1 MNRIKRR
8 LYGSYFF
15 MLVMFVFLLYFMT
28 SNVIENRIEEQQR
41 ARLSS
46 DIVSLTEYIDKQN
59 IDPDTNTSVQEE
71 IIKILDEIAPVVNER
86 ITFLDSTGQPLYD
99 SSRDVQEIE
108 NLFNYSEIQQVLSGE
123 TIGVSYRDS
132 DQFSQPV
139 YIVAQTVYDESNE
152 PIGILRLTSEITD
165 LADVTRLS
173 IIIQLIGTVVL
184 ALLLF
189 ILSKNWISR
198 ITTPINKMKSF
209 VRKLPSSEY
218 ELRYTGHS
226 YEEIDALGDSINE
239 LAENLEQQQI
249 ELKIS
254 EERIYS
260 LINHLIIGVMLLD
273 ENRRIRIVNP
283 VMNELL
289 GVNLYGKIS
298 HLYTDYVKSAELIE
312 LIEESYDLNEAVN
325 SEILLYFP
333 EEKILDANVVP
344 VPGKEQGDQTY
355 IVLLY
360 DITEIRRLENIRT
373 DFVANVS
380 HELRTP
386 ITALKGFSETLLDGA
401 MYDEEVLFEFL
412 EIMLKES
419 TRLDS
424 MVQNILQLSK
434 LEQRKVSVS
443 NDDVSIREVT
453 EEIFQILQQ
462 KIELKQ
468 ISYAIEEKTPVSI
481 YTDREQL
488 KQVLMNL
495 IANAITYT
503 PEKGR
508 VIVKITQRD
517 NEAQIEIIDSG
528 IGIPEK
534 EQARIFERFYRVDK
548 ARSRNSGG
556 TGLGLSIV
564 KWLLDSMN
572 GQIELYSEVNV
583 GSTFKV
589 TLPIENK

>member
-8 LYGSYFF
+8 LYGIYFF
-15 MLVMFVFLLYFMT
+15 IVAMFVLLLYFMI
-28 SNVIENRIEEQQR
+28 SNVIEGRIEEQQR
-41 ARLSS
+41 ERLSS
-46 DIVSLTEYIDKQN
+46 DIVSLTEYIDTQN
-59 IDPDTNTSVQEE
+59 IDQDTNAPVQEE
-71 IIKILDEIAPVVNER
+71 IIEILDEIAPVVNER

-99 SSRDVQEIE
+99 SSRSVQEIE
-108 NLFNYSEIQQVLSGE
+108 NLFNYSEVQQVLSGE
-123 TIGVSYRDS
+123 TIGVAHRDS
-132 DQFSQPV
+132 DQSPQSV
-139 YIVAQTVYDESNE
+139 YFVAQTIYDESNQ
-152 PIGILRLTSEITD
+152 PIGILRLASEITD
-165 LADVTRLS
+165 LTDMTQLS

-184 ALLLF
+184 AILLF
-189 ILSKNWISR
+189 ILSRNWISQ
-198 ITTPINKMKSF
+198 ITNPINKMKTF
-209 VRKLPSSEY
+209 VKKLPSSEY

-249 ELKIS
+249 DLKTS

-273 ENRRIRIVNP
+273 ENRCIRIVNP

-312 LIEESYDLNEAVN
+312 LIEESYVINEAVN
-325 SEILLYFP
+325 SEILIYFP
-333 EEKILDANVVP
+333 EEKTLDANVVP
-344 VPGKEQGDQTY
+344 VPGKEQGEQSY

-373 DFVANVS
+373 DFAANVS

-401 MYDEEVLFEFL
+401 MDDEEVLVEFL

-424 MVQNILQLSK
+424 MVQDILQLSK

-443 NDDVSIREVT
+443 KDWIRIREVT

-468 ISYAIEEKTPVSI
+468 MSYSIEEKTPVSI
-481 YTDREQL
+481 FTNREQL

-503 PEKGR
+503 PEKGT
-508 VIVKITQRD
+508 VIVDISQVAD
-517 NEAQIEIIDSG
+517 EAQIQIIDSG

-534 EQARIFERFYRVDK
+534 ERTRIFERFYRVDK

-564 KWLLDSMN
+564 KWLVDSMN

-583 GSTFKV
+583 GTTFKV
-589 TLPIENK
+589 ILPIENN

>member
-8 LYGSYFF
+8 LYGIYFF
-15 MLVMFVFLLYFMT
+15 IVAMFVLLLYFMI
-28 SNVIENRIEEQQR
+28 SNVIEGRIEEQQR
-41 ARLSS
+41 ERLSS
-46 DIVSLTEYIDKQN
+46 DIVSLTEYIDAQN
-59 IDPDTNTSVQEE
+59 INQDVNAPVQEE
-71 IIKILDEIAPVVNER
+71 IIEILDEIAPVVNER

-99 SSRDVQEIE
+99 SSRSVQEIE
-108 NLFNYSEIQQVLSGE
+108 NLFNYSEVQQVLSGE
-123 TIGVSYRDS
+123 TIGVAHRDS
-132 DQFSQPV
+132 DQSPQSV
-139 YIVAQTVYDESNE
+139 YFVAQTIYDESNQ
-152 PIGILRLTSEITD
+152 PIGILRLASEITD
-165 LADVTRLS
+165 LADMTQLS

-184 ALLLF
+184 AILLF
-189 ILSKNWISR
+189 ILSRNWISQ
-198 ITTPINKMKSF
+198 ITNPINKMKSF
-209 VRKLPSSEY
+209 VKKLPSSEY

-249 ELKIS
+249 DLKTS

-312 LIEESYDLNEAVN
+312 LIEESYVINEAVN
-325 SEILLYFP
+325 SEILIYFP
-333 EEKILDANVVP
+333 EEKTLDANVVP
-344 VPGKEQGDQTY
+344 VPGKEQGEQSY

-373 DFVANVS
+373 DFAANVS

-401 MYDEEVLFEFL
+401 MYDEEVLVEFL

-424 MVQNILQLSK
+424 MVQDILQLSK

-443 NDDVSIREVT
+443 NDWIRIREVT

-468 ISYAIEEKTPVSI
+468 MSYSIEEKTPVSI
-481 YTDREQL
+481 FTNREQL

-503 PEKGR
+503 PEKGT
-508 VIVKITQRD
+508 VIVDISQVAD
-517 NEAQIEIIDSG
+517 EAQIQIIDSG

-534 EQARIFERFYRVDK
+534 EQTRIFERFYRIDK

-564 KWLLDSMN
+564 KWLVDSMN
-572 GQIELYSEVNV
+572 GHIELYSEVNV
-583 GSTFKV
+583 GTTFKV
-589 TLPIENK
+589 ILPIENN

>member
-8 LYGSYFF
+8 LYGIYFF
-15 MLVMFVFLLYFMT
+15 IVAMFVLLLYFMI
-28 SNVIENRIEEQQR
+28 SNVIEGRIEEQQR
-41 ARLSS
+41 ERLSS
-46 DIVSLTEYIDKQN
+46 DIVSLTEYIDTQN
-59 IDPDTNTSVQEE
+59 IDQDTNAPVQEE
-71 IIKILDEIAPVVNER
+71 IIEILDEIAPVVNER

-99 SSRDVQEIE
+99 SSRSVQEIE
-108 NLFNYSEIQQVLSGE
+108 NLFNYSEVQQVLSGE
-123 TIGVSYRDS
+123 TIGVAHRDS
-132 DQFSQPV
+132 DQSPQSV
-139 YIVAQTVYDESNE
+139 YFVAQTIYDESNQ
-152 PIGILRLTSEITD
+152 PIGILRLASEITD
-165 LADVTRLS
+165 LTDMTQLS

-184 ALLLF
+184 AILLF
-189 ILSKNWISR
+189 ILSRNWISQ
-198 ITTPINKMKSF
+198 ITNPINKMKTF
-209 VRKLPSSEY
+209 VKKLPSSEY

-249 ELKIS
+249 DLKTS

-273 ENRRIRIVNP
+273 ENRCIRIVNP

-312 LIEESYDLNEAVN
+312 LIEESYVINEAVN
-325 SEILLYFP
+325 SEILIYFP
-333 EEKILDANVVP
+333 EEKTLDANVVP
-344 VPGKEQGDQTY
+344 VPGKEQGEQSY

-373 DFVANVS
+373 DFAANVS

-401 MYDEEVLFEFL
+401 MYDEEVLIEFL

-424 MVQNILQLSK
+424 MVQDILQLSK

-443 NDDVSIREVT
+443 NDWIRIREVT

-468 ISYAIEEKTPVSI
+468 MSYSIEEKTPVSI
-481 YTDREQL
+481 FTNREQL

-503 PEKGR
+503 PEKGT
-508 VIVKITQRD
+508 VIVDISQVADK
-517 NEAQIEIIDSG
+517 AQIQIIDSG

-534 EQARIFERFYRVDK
+534 ERTRIFERFYRVDK

-564 KWLLDSMN
+564 KWLVDSMN

-583 GSTFKV
+583 GTTFKV
-589 TLPIENK
+589 ILPIENN

>member
-8 LYGSYFF
+8 LYGIYFF
-15 MLVMFVFLLYFMT
+15 IVAMFVLLLYFMI
-28 SNVIENRIEEQQR
+28 SNVIEGRIEEQQR
-41 ARLSS
+41 ERLSS
-46 DIVSLTEYIDKQN
+46 DIVSLTEYIDAQN
-59 IDPDTNTSVQEE
+59 INQDTNAPVQEE
-71 IIKILDEIAPVVNER
+71 IIEILDEIAPVVNER

-99 SSRDVQEIE
+99 SSRSVQEIE
-108 NLFNYSEIQQVLSGE
+108 NLFNYSEVQQVLSGE
-123 TIGVSYRDS
+123 TIGVAHRDS
-132 DQFSQPV
+132 DQSPQSV
-139 YIVAQTVYDESNE
+139 YFVAQTIYDESNQ
-152 PIGILRLTSEITD
+152 PIGILRLASEITD
-165 LADVTRLS
+165 LADMTQLS

-184 ALLLF
+184 AILLF
-189 ILSKNWISR
+189 ILSRNWISQ
-198 ITTPINKMKSF
+198 ITNPINEMKSF
-209 VRKLPSSEY
+209 VKKLPSSEY

-249 ELKIS
+249 DLKTS

-312 LIEESYDLNEAVN
+312 LIEESYVINEAVN
-325 SEILLYFP
+325 SEILIYFP
-333 EEKILDANVVP
+333 EEKTLDANVVP
-344 VPGKEQGDQTY
+344 VPGKEQGEQSY

-373 DFVANVS
+373 DFAANVS

-401 MYDEEVLFEFL
+401 MYDEEVLVEFL

-424 MVQNILQLSK
+424 MVQDILQLSK

-443 NDDVSIREVT
+443 NDWIRIREVT

-468 ISYAIEEKTPVSI
+468 MSYSIEEKTPVSI
-481 YTDREQL
+481 FTNREQL

-503 PEKGR
+503 PEKGT
-508 VIVKITQRD
+508 VIVDISQVAD
-517 NEAQIEIIDSG
+517 EAQIQIIDSG

-534 EQARIFERFYRVDK
+534 EQTRIFERFYRIDK

-564 KWLLDSMN
+564 KWLIDSMN
-572 GQIELYSEVNV
+572 GHIELYSEVNV
-583 GSTFKV
+583 GTTFKV
-589 TLPIENK
+589 ILPIENN

>member
-8 LYGSYFF
+8 LYGIYFF
-15 MLVMFVFLLYFMT
+15 IVAMFVLLLYFMI
-28 SNVIENRIEEQQR
+28 SNVIEGRIEEQQR
-41 ARLSS
+41 ERLSS
-46 DIVSLTEYIDKQN
+46 DIVSLTEYIDTQN
-59 IDPDTNTSVQEE
+59 IDQDTNAPVQEE
-71 IIKILDEIAPVVNER
+71 IIEILDEIAPVVNER

-99 SSRDVQEIE
+99 SSRSVQEIE
-108 NLFNYSEIQQVLSGE
+108 NLFNYSEVQQVLSGE
-123 TIGVSYRDS
+123 TIGVAHRDS
-132 DQFSQPV
+132 DQSPQSV
-139 YIVAQTVYDESNE
+139 YFVAQTIYDESNQ
-152 PIGILRLTSEITD
+152 PIGILRLASEITD
-165 LADVTRLS
+165 LADMTQLS

-184 ALLLF
+184 AILLF
-189 ILSKNWISR
+189 ILSRNWISQ
-198 ITTPINKMKSF
+198 ITNPINKMKSF
-209 VRKLPSSEY
+209 VKKLPSSEY

-249 ELKIS
+249 DLKTS

-312 LIEESYDLNEAVN
+312 LIEESYVINEAVN
-325 SEILLYFP
+325 SEILIYFP
-333 EEKILDANVVP
+333 EEKTLDANVVP
-344 VPGKEQGDQTY
+344 VPGKEQGEQSY

-373 DFVANVS
+373 DFAANVS

-401 MYDEEVLFEFL
+401 MYDEEVLVEFL

-424 MVQNILQLSK
+424 MVQDILQLSK

-443 NDDVSIREVT
+443 KDWIRIREVT

-468 ISYAIEEKTPVSI
+468 MSYSIEEKTPVSI
-481 YTDREQL
+481 FTNREQL

-503 PEKGR
+503 PEKGT
-508 VIVKITQRD
+508 VIVDISQVAD
-517 NEAQIEIIDSG
+517 EAQIQIIDSG

-534 EQARIFERFYRVDK
+534 ERTRIFERFYRVDK

-564 KWLLDSMN
+564 KWLVDSMN

-583 GSTFKV
+583 GTTFKV
-589 TLPIENK
+589 ILPIENN

>member
-8 LYGSYFF
+8 LYGIYFF
-15 MLVMFVFLLYFMT
+15 IVAMFVLLLYFMI
-28 SNVIENRIEEQQR
+28 SNVIEGRIEEQQR
-41 ARLSS
+41 ERLSS
-46 DIVSLTEYIDKQN
+46 DIVSLTEYIDAQN
-59 IDPDTNTSVQEE
+59 INQDVNAPVQEE
-71 IIKILDEIAPVVNER
+71 IIEILDEIAPVVNER

-99 SSRDVQEIE
+99 SSRSVQEIE
-108 NLFNYSEIQQVLSGE
+108 NLFNYSEVQQVLSGE
-123 TIGVSYRDS
+123 TIGVAHRDS
-132 DQFSQPV
+132 DQSPQSV
-139 YIVAQTVYDESNE
+139 YFVAQTIYDESNQ
-152 PIGILRLTSEITD
+152 PIGILRLASEITD
-165 LADVTRLS
+165 LADMTQLS

-184 ALLLF
+184 AILLF
-189 ILSKNWISR
+189 ILSRNWISQ
-198 ITTPINKMKSF
+198 ITNPINKMKSF
-209 VRKLPSSEY
+209 VKKLPSSEY

-249 ELKIS
+249 DLKTS

-312 LIEESYDLNEAVN
+312 LIEESYVINEAVN
-325 SEILLYFP
+325 SEILIYFP
-333 EEKILDANVVP
+333 EEKTLDANVVP
-344 VPGKEQGDQTY
+344 VPGKEQGEQSY

-373 DFVANVS
+373 DFAANVS

-401 MYDEEVLFEFL
+401 MYDEEVLVEFL

-424 MVQNILQLSK
+424 MVQDILQLSK

-443 NDDVSIREVT
+443 NDWIRIREVT

-468 ISYAIEEKTPVSI
+468 MSYSIEEKTPVSI
-481 YTDREQL
+481 FTNREQL

-503 PEKGR
+503 PEKGT
-508 VIVKITQRD
+508 VIVDISQVAD
-517 NEAQIEIIDSG
+517 EAQIQIIDSG

-534 EQARIFERFYRVDK
+534 EQTRIFERFYRIDK

-564 KWLLDSMN
+564 KWLIDSMN
-572 GQIELYSEVNV
+572 GDIELYSEVNV
-583 GSTFKV
+583 GTTFKV
-589 TLPIENK
+589 ILPIENN

>member
-8 LYGSYFF
+8 LYGIYFF
-15 MLVMFVFLLYFMT
+15 IVAMFVLLLYFMI
-28 SNVIENRIEEQQR
+28 SNVIEGRIEEQQR
-41 ARLSS
+41 ERLSS
-46 DIVSLTEYIDKQN
+46 DIVSLTEYIDTQN
-59 IDPDTNTSVQEE
+59 IDQDTNAPVQEE
-71 IIKILDEIAPVVNER
+71 MIEILDEIAPVVNER

-99 SSRDVQEIE
+99 SSRSVQEIE
-108 NLFNYSEIQQVLSGE
+108 NLFNYSEVQQVLSGE
-123 TIGVSYRDS
+123 TIGVAHRDS
-132 DQFSQPV
+132 DQSPQSV
-139 YIVAQTVYDESNE
+139 YFVAQTIYDESNQ
-152 PIGILRLTSEITD
+152 PIGILRLASEITD
-165 LADVTRLS
+165 LTDMTRLS

-184 ALLLF
+184 AILLF
-189 ILSKNWISR
+189 ILSRNWISQ
-198 ITTPINKMKSF
+198 ITNPINKMKTF
-209 VRKLPSSEY
+209 VKKLPSSEY

-249 ELKIS
+249 DLKTS

-273 ENRRIRIVNP
+273 ENRCIRIVNP

-312 LIEESYDLNEAVN
+312 LIEESYVINEAVN
-325 SEILLYFP
+325 SEILIYFP
-333 EEKILDANVVP
+333 EEKTLDANVVP
-344 VPGKEQGDQTY
+344 VPGKEQGEQSY

-373 DFVANVS
+373 DFAANVS

-401 MYDEEVLFEFL
+401 MYDEEVLIEFL

-424 MVQNILQLSK
+424 MVQDILQLSK

-443 NDDVSIREVT
+443 NDWIRIREVT

-468 ISYAIEEKTPVSI
+468 MSYSIEEKTPVSI
-481 YTDREQL
+481 FTNREQL

-503 PEKGR
+503 PEKGT
-508 VIVKITQRD
+508 VIVDISQVAD
-517 NEAQIEIIDSG
+517 EAQIQIIDSG

-534 EQARIFERFYRVDK
+534 ERTRIFERFYRVDK

-564 KWLLDSMN
+564 KWLVDSMN

-583 GSTFKV
+583 GTTFKV
-589 TLPIENK
+589 ILPIENN

>member
-8 LYGSYFF
+8 LYGIYFF
-15 MLVMFVFLLYFMT
+15 IVAMFVLLLYFMI
-28 SNVIENRIEEQQR
+28 SNVIEGRIEEQQR
-41 ARLSS
+41 ERLSS
-46 DIVSLTEYIDKQN
+46 DIVSLTEYIDTQN
-59 IDPDTNTSVQEE
+59 IDQDTNAPVQEE
-71 IIKILDEIAPVVNER
+71 IIEILNEIAPVVNER

-99 SSRDVQEIE
+99 SSRSVQEIE
-108 NLFNYSEIQQVLSGE
+108 NLFNYSEVQQVLSGE
-123 TIGVSYRDS
+123 TIGVAHRDS
-132 DQFSQPV
+132 DQSPQSV
-139 YIVAQTVYDESNE
+139 YFVAQTIYDESNQ
-152 PIGILRLTSEITD
+152 PIGILRLASEITD
-165 LADVTRLS
+165 LTDMTQLS

-184 ALLLF
+184 AILLF
-189 ILSKNWISR
+189 ILSRNWISQ
-198 ITTPINKMKSF
+198 ITNPINKMKTF
-209 VRKLPSSEY
+209 VKKLPSSEY

-249 ELKIS
+249 DLKTS

-298 HLYTDYVKSAELIE
+298 HLYTDYVKSAELIG
-312 LIEESYDLNEAVN
+312 LIEESYVINEAVN
-325 SEILLYFP
+325 SEILIYFR
-333 EEKILDANVVP
+333 EEKTLDANVVP
-344 VPGKEQGDQTY
+344 VPGKEQGEQSY

-373 DFVANVS
+373 DFAANVS

-401 MYDEEVLFEFL
+401 MDDEEVLIEFL

-424 MVQNILQLSK
+424 MVQDILQLSK

-443 NDDVSIREVT
+443 NDWIRIREVT

-468 ISYAIEEKTPVSI
+468 MSYSIEETTPVSI
-481 YTDREQL
+481 FTNREQL

-503 PEKGR
+503 PEKGT
-508 VIVKITQRD
+508 VIVDISQVAD
-517 NEAQIEIIDSG
+517 EAQIQIIDSG

-534 EQARIFERFYRVDK
+534 ERTRIFERFYRVDK

-564 KWLLDSMN
+564 KWLVDSMN

-583 GSTFKV
+583 GTTFKV
-589 TLPIENK
+589 ILPIENN

>member
-8 LYGSYFF
+8 LYGIYFF
-15 MLVMFVFLLYFMT
+15 IVAMFVLLLYFMI
-28 SNVIENRIEEQQR
+28 SNVIEGRIEEQQR
-41 ARLSS
+41 ERLSS
-46 DIVSLTEYIDKQN
+46 DIVSLTEYIDTQN
-59 IDPDTNTSVQEE
+59 IDQDTNAPVQEE
-71 IIKILDEIAPVVNER
+71 IIEILDEIAPVVNER

-99 SSRDVQEIE
+99 SSRSVQEIE
-108 NLFNYSEIQQVLSGE
+108 NLFNYSEVQQVLSGE
-123 TIGVSYRDS
+123 TIGVAHRDS
-132 DQFSQPV
+132 DQSPQSV
-139 YIVAQTVYDESNE
+139 YFVAQTIYDESNQ
-152 PIGILRLTSEITD
+152 PIGILRLASEITD
-165 LADVTRLS
+165 LTDMTQLS

-184 ALLLF
+184 AILLF
-189 ILSKNWISR
+189 ILSRNWISQ
-198 ITTPINKMKSF
+198 ITNPINKMKTF
-209 VRKLPSSEY
+209 VKKLPSSEY

-249 ELKIS
+249 DLKTS

-273 ENRRIRIVNP
+273 ENRCIRIVNP

-312 LIEESYDLNEAVN
+312 LIEESYVINEAVN
-325 SEILLYFP
+325 SEILIYFP
-333 EEKILDANVVP
+333 EEKTLDANVVP
-344 VPGKEQGDQTY
+344 VPGKEQGEQSY

-373 DFVANVS
+373 DFAANVS

-401 MYDEEVLFEFL
+401 MYDEEVLIEFL

-424 MVQNILQLSK
+424 MVQDILQLSK

-443 NDDVSIREVT
+443 NDWIRIREVT

-468 ISYAIEEKTPVSI
+468 MSYSIEETTPVSI
-481 YTDREQL
+481 FTNREQL

-503 PEKGR
+503 PEKGT
-508 VIVKITQRD
+508 VIVDISQVAD
-517 NEAQIEIIDSG
+517 EAQIQIIDSG

-534 EQARIFERFYRVDK
+534 ERTRIFERFYRVDK

-564 KWLLDSMN
+564 KWLVDSMN

-583 GSTFKV
+583 GTTFKV
-589 TLPIENK
+589 ILPIENN